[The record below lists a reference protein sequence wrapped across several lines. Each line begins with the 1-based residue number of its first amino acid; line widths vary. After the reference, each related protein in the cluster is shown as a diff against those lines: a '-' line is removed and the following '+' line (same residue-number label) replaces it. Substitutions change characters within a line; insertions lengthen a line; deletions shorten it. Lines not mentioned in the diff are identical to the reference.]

1 VTASAQSG
9 GPGRFLTVAAAQFA
23 SVTGDIDANLAT
35 HRDMIARARAAGV
48 DLLVFP
54 ELSLVGHYGAE
65 ALLDVVMARDDPR
78 LLALSAE
85 AGDMEI
91 VVGFVEEARGAQ
103 FYNAAAVLKRGRLR
117 YIHRK
122 INLPS
127 YGRLI
132 ETKYYAHGR
141 FVDTHALNEDWIMGL
156 LICADLYN
164 PALAHLSFLHGAS
177 FLCAPI
183 SSGRE
188 AVGDEFDNPLSW
200 ATTIQFYAMM
210 YGAPVIMANR
220 VGREGDL
227 NFWGGSRIL
236 DAYGRVLAQGGGEPE
251 LITARLDYAD
261 TRRARAML
269 PTVRDSNIALVQR
282 ETNRLIERL
291 GVPDVVR
298 NDD

>member
-1 VTASAQSG
+1 M
-9 GPGRFLTVAAAQFA
+9 PRFLTVGAAQIHSA
-23 SVTGDIDANLAT
+23 TGDIDANLDK
-35 HRDMIARARAAGV
+35 HREMIARARSAGV
-48 DLLVFP
+48 DVLIFP

-65 ALLDVVMARDDPR
+65 RLLDVCMPRGDDR
-78 LLALSAE
+78 LTALSQE
-85 AGDMEI
+85 AGEMEI
-91 VVGFVEEARGAQ
+91 VVGFVEEATGAQ
-103 FYNAAAVLKRGRLR
+103 FYNAAAVLRAGRLC

-141 FVDTHALNEDWIMGL
+141 FVDTHRRDDDWIMGL

-164 PALAHLSFLHGAS
+164 PALAHLSFLHGATY
-177 FLCAPI
+177 LCAPI

-188 AVGDEFDNPLSW
+188 AVGDDFDNPRSW

-210 YGAPVIMANR
+210 YGAPVIMVNR

-227 NFWGGSRIL
+227 TFWGGSRIL
-236 DAYGRVLAQGGGEPE
+236 DAYGRVLAQAGGHEE

-261 TRRARAML
+261 TRKARAML
-269 PTVRDSNIALVQR
+269 PTVRDSNLALVQR

-291 GVPDVVR
+291 GVPDMVR
-298 NDD
+298 DES

>member
-1 VTASAQSG
+1 M
-9 GPGRFLTVAAAQFA
+9 PRFLTLGAAQVA
-23 SVTGDIDANLAT
+23 SVTGDVDANLET
-35 HRDMIARARAAGV
+35 HREMIARARAAGV
-48 DLLVFP
+48 DVLVFP
-54 ELSLVGHYGAE
+54 ELSLVGHYGADR
-65 ALLDVVMARDDPR
+65 LLDICMLRTDDR
-78 LLALSAE
+78 LRALSRE
-85 AGDMEI
+85 AGEMEI
-91 VVGFVEEARGAQ
+91 VVGFVEEATGAQ
-103 FYNAAAVLKRGRLR
+103 FYNAAAVLQNGRLR

-141 FVDTHALNEDWIMGL
+141 FVDTHRRDPDWVMGL

-164 PALAHLSFLHGAS
+164 PALTHLAFLHGAT

-188 AVGDEFDNPLSW
+188 AVGDDFDNPLSW

-210 YGAPVIMANR
+210 YGAPVIMVNR
-220 VGREGDL
+220 VGPEGDL
-227 NFWGGSRIL
+227 TFWGGSRIL
-236 DAYGRVLAQGGGEPE
+236 DAQGRVLVQAGAQED

-261 TRRARAML
+261 TRRARAAL
-269 PTVRDSNIALVQR
+269 PTVRDSNLALVQR

-298 NDD
+298 DDP

>member
-1 VTASAQSG
+1 MS
-9 GPGRFLTVAAAQFA
+9 RFLTVGAAQMA
-23 SVTGDIDANLAT
+23 SVTSDLAANFEK
-35 HRDMIARARAAGV
+35 HYDWIERAKSAGV
-48 DLLVFP
+48 EMLVFP

-65 ALLDVVMARDDPR
+65 ALLDVVMTRDDPR
-78 LLALSAE
+78 LLELSRA
-85 AGDMEI
+85 AGQMEI

-103 FYNAAAVLKRGRLR
+103 FYNSAAVLRNGHLK

-141 FVDTHALNEDWIMGL
+141 FVDTHQMSEDWVMGL

-164 PALAHLSFLHGAS
+164 PALVHLAYLHGAT
-177 FLCAPI
+177 LLTAPI

-188 AVGDEFDNPLSW
+188 AVGDDFDNPLSW

-210 YGAPVIMANR
+210 YGAPVVMTNR

-236 DAYGRVLAQGGGEPE
+236 DPFGRVLAQGGAEEE
-251 LITARLDYAD
+251 LLHARLDFAE
-261 TRRARAML
+261 TRRARALL
-269 PTVRDSNIALVQR
+269 PTVRDSNLALVQR

-298 NDD
+298 EEE

>member
-1 VTASAQSG
+1 MR
-9 GPGRFLTVAAAQFA
+9 RFLTVGAAQIA
-23 SVTGDIDANLAT
+23 SDTGDIPANLDR
-35 HRDMIARARAAGV
+35 HRDVIARAGAAGV
-48 DLLVFP
+48 DVLVFP

-65 ALLDVVMARDDPR
+65 NLLDVAMSREDDR
-78 LLALSAE
+78 LLGLSRE

-103 FYNAAAVLKRGRLR
+103 FYNAAAVLRRGRLR

-127 YGRLI
+127 YGRLF

-141 FVDTHALNEDWIMGL
+141 FVDTHTLTDDWVMGL

-164 PALAHLSFLHGAS
+164 PALAHISFLHGAT

-188 AVGDEFDNPLSW
+188 AVGEEFDNPWSW

-210 YGAPVIMANR
+210 YGAPVVMVNR

-227 NFWGGSRIL
+227 TFWGGSRIL
-236 DAYGRVLAQGGGEPE
+236 DAHGRVLAQGGMGEE
-251 LITARLDYAD
+251 LLCARLDYAQ

-269 PTVRDSNIALVQR
+269 PTVRDSNLALVQR
-282 ETNRLIERL
+282 EMNRLVDRL

-298 NDD
+298 EEP

>member
-1 VTASAQSG
+1 MATRFRTVGAAQMASA
-9 GPGRFLTVAAAQFA
+9 
-23 SVTGDIDANLAT
+23 TGDIAANLAV
-35 HRDMIARARAAGV
+35 HRDFIAQAAAVGV
-48 DLLVFP
+48 DVLVFP

-65 ALLDVVMARDDPR
+65 ALLDVAMSRSDPR
-78 LLALSAE
+78 LLELSRA
-85 AGDMEI
+85 AGDMRI
-91 VVGFVEEARGAQ
+91 VVGFVEESAGAQ
-103 FYNAAAVLKRGRLR
+103 FYNAAAVLQNGRLL

-141 FVDTHALNEDWIMGL
+141 FVDTHAMDEDWVMGL

-164 PALAHLSFLHGAS
+164 PALVHLAFLHGAT
-177 FLCAPI
+177 FLAAPI

-188 AVGDEFDNPLSW
+188 AVGDEFDNPWSW

-210 YGAPVIMANR
+210 YGAPLVMVNR
-220 VGREGDL
+220 VGTEGDL
-227 NFWGGSRIL
+227 SFWGGSRIL
-236 DAYGRVLAQGGGEPE
+236 DAHGRVLAQGGASEE
-251 LITARLDYAD
+251 LITAQLDYAD

-269 PTVRDSNIALVQR
+269 PTVRDSNLALVQR

-298 NDD
+298 DE

>member
-1 VTASAQSG
+1 MS
-9 GPGRFLTVAAAQFA
+9 RFLTVGAAQIASETSDLSANFA
-23 SVTGDIDANLAT
+23 KHHAFVE
-35 HRDMIARARAAGV
+35 RAKALGV

-65 ALLDVVMARDDPR
+65 ALLDVVMTRDDPR
-78 LLALSAE
+78 LMELSRA
-85 AGDMEI
+85 AGEMEI

-103 FYNAAAVLKRGRLR
+103 FYNAAAVLKAGRLA

-141 FVDTHALNEDWIMGL
+141 FVDTHVMTEDWVMGL

-164 PALAHLSFLHGAS
+164 PALTHLSFLHGAT
-177 FLCAPI
+177 LLTAPI

-210 YGAPVIMANR
+210 YGAPVIMTNR

-236 DAYGRVLAQGGGEPE
+236 DAFGRVLAQGGGGEE
-251 LITARLDYAD
+251 LITARLDYAN
-261 TRRARAML
+261 TRRARALL
-269 PTVRDSNIALVQR
+269 PTVRDSNLALVQR
-282 ETNRLIERL
+282 ETNRLIDRL
-291 GVPDVVR
+291 GVPDMVR
-298 NDD
+298 DAE

>member
-1 VTASAQSG
+1 MS
-9 GPGRFLTVAAAQFA
+9 RFLTVAAAQFA
-23 SVTGDIDANLAT
+23 SVTGDLAANLET
-35 HRDMIARARAAGV
+35 HRDFIARARGVGV
-48 DLLVFP
+48 DVLVFP
-54 ELSLVGHYGAE
+54 ELSTVGHYGAE
-65 ALLDVVMARDDPR
+65 RLLDVAMLRDDDR
-78 LLALSAE
+78 LLALSRE

-91 VVGFVEEARGAQ
+91 VVGFVEEAAGAQ
-103 FYNAAAVLKRGRLR
+103 FYNAAAVMRDGRLR
-117 YIHRK
+117 YLHRK

-141 FVDTHALNEDWIMGL
+141 FVDTHALEADWRMGL

-164 PALAHLSFLHGAS
+164 PALAHLSFLHGAT
-177 FLCAPI
+177 FLAAPI

-236 DAYGRVLAQGGGEPE
+236 DPFGRVLAQGGGGAEM
-251 LITARLDYAD
+251 IHARLDFAD
-261 TRRARAML
+261 VRRARALL
-269 PTVRDSNIALVQR
+269 PTVRDSNLALVQR
-282 ETNRLIERL
+282 ETNRLIDNL
-291 GVPDVVR
+291 GVPGLVR
-298 NDD
+298 DD

>member
-1 VTASAQSG
+1 MS
-9 GPGRFLTVAAAQFA
+9 RFLTVGAAQIASETGDLAANLDTHLRCVERAAA
-23 SVTGDIDANLAT
+23 L
-35 HRDMIARARAAGV
+35 GV

-65 ALLDVVMARDDPR
+65 ALLDVAMTRTDQR
-78 LLALSAE
+78 LLDLSRA
-85 AGDMEI
+85 AGDMRI
-91 VVGFVEEARGAQ
+91 VVGFVEESAGAQ
-103 FYNAAAVLKRGRLR
+103 FYNAAAVLQGGRLR
-117 YIHRK
+117 YLHRK

-127 YGRLI
+127 YGRLF

-141 FVDTHALNEDWIMGL
+141 FVDTHALSQDWVLGL

-164 PALAHLSFLHGAS
+164 PALAHLSFLHGAT
-177 FLCAPI
+177 LLTAPI

-210 YGAPVIMANR
+210 YGAPVVMVNR

-236 DAYGRVLAQGGGEPE
+236 DPFGRVLAQGGGGEE
-251 LITARLDYAD
+251 LITARLDYAQ
-261 TRRARAML
+261 TRRARALL
-269 PTVRDSNIALVQR
+269 PTVRDSNLALVQR
-282 ETNRLIERL
+282 ETNRLIDRL
-291 GVPDVVR
+291 GVPDIVR
-298 NDD
+298 DED

>member
-1 VTASAQSG
+1 MN
-9 GPGRFLTVAAAQFA
+9 RFLTVGAAQISSETSDLEANFAKHYEYVDRAAA
-23 SVTGDIDANLAT
+23 L
-35 HRDMIARARAAGV
+35 GV
-48 DLLVFP
+48 ELLVFP
-54 ELSLVGHYGAE
+54 ELSLVGHYGAD
-65 ALLDVVMARDDPR
+65 ALLNIVMTRDDPR
-78 LLALSAE
+78 LIELSRA

-91 VVGFVEEARGAQ
+91 IVGFVEEARGAQ
-103 FYNAAAVLKRGRLR
+103 FYNAAAAYQNGRLR

-141 FVDTHALNEDWIMGL
+141 FVDTHLITEDWVLGL

-164 PALAHLSFLHGAS
+164 PALAHLAFLHGAT
-177 FLCAPI
+177 LLTAPI

-188 AVGDEFDNPLSW
+188 AVGEEFDNPLSW

-210 YGAPVIMANR
+210 YGAPVVMTNR

-227 NFWGGSRIL
+227 DFWGGSRIL
-236 DAYGRVLAQGGGEPE
+236 DPFGRVLAQGGLREE

-261 TRRARAML
+261 TRKARALL
-269 PTVRDSNIALVQR
+269 PTVRDSNLALVQR
-282 ETNRLIERL
+282 ETNRLIDRL

-298 NDD
+298 DDDETLDPNR

>member
-1 VTASAQSG
+1 MA
-9 GPGRFLTVAAAQFA
+9 RFLTLGAAQFA
-23 SVTGDIDANLAT
+23 SATGDIAANLDR
-35 HRDMIARARAAGV
+35 HRAAIAEARGRGV
-48 DLLVFP
+48 DVLVFP

-65 ALLDVVMARDDPR
+65 DLLDVVMRRDDAR
-78 LLALSAE
+78 LRALSRE
-85 AGDMEI
+85 AGKMEI
-91 VVGFVEEARGAQ
+91 VVGFVEEGPGAQ
-103 FYNAAAVLKRGRLR
+103 FYNTAAVLKAGRLR
-117 YIHRK
+117 YLHRK

-141 FVDTHALNEDWIMGL
+141 FVDTHRLDDDWVMGL

-164 PALAHLSFLHGAS
+164 PALAHLSFLHGAT

-188 AVGDEFDNPLSW
+188 AVGDGFDNPLSW

-210 YGAPVIMANR
+210 YGAPVIMVNR

-236 DAYGRVLAQGGGEPE
+236 DARGQVLAQAGGDEE
-251 LITARLDYAD
+251 IVTARLDYGD
-261 TRRARAML
+261 SRRARAML
-269 PTVRDSNIALVQR
+269 PTVRDSNLALVQR
-282 ETNRLIERL
+282 ETNRLIDRL

-298 NDD
+298 EDP

>member
-1 VTASAQSG
+1 MS
-9 GPGRFLTVAAAQFA
+9 RFLTVGAAQIA
-23 SVTGDIDANLAT
+23 SETSDLDANFAK
-35 HRDMIARARAAGV
+35 HYGYIERAASLGV

-65 ALLDVVMARDDPR
+65 ALLDVVMTRDDPR
-78 LLALSAE
+78 LIKLSQA

-91 VVGFVEEARGAQ
+91 IVGFVEEARGAQ
-103 FYNAAAVLKRGRLR
+103 FYNAAAAFKNGRLR

-127 YGRLI
+127 YGRLV

-141 FVDTHALNEDWIMGL
+141 FVDTHLITEDWILGL

-164 PALAHLSFLHGAS
+164 PALAHLAFLHGATI
-177 FLCAPI
+177 LTAPI

-188 AVGDEFDNPLSW
+188 AVGEEFDNPLSW

-210 YGAPVIMANR
+210 YGAPVVMTNR

-236 DAYGRVLAQGGGEPE
+236 DPFGRVLAQGGLEEE

-261 TRRARAML
+261 TRKARALL
-269 PTVRDSNIALVQR
+269 PTVRDSNLALVQR
-282 ETNRLIERL
+282 ETNRLIDRL

-298 NDD
+298 QEDDFSDAGG

>member
-1 VTASAQSG
+1 MS
-9 GPGRFLTVAAAQFA
+9 RFLTVGAAEMA
-23 SVTGDIDANLAT
+23 SVTGDIETNLQT
-35 HRDMIARARAAGV
+35 HRDLIAQAAAVGV
-48 DLLVFP
+48 DVLVFP

-65 ALLDVVMARDDPR
+65 NLLDVVMTRDDPR
-78 LLALSAE
+78 LVELSRE
-85 AGDMEI
+85 AGEMEI

-103 FYNAAAVLKRGRLR
+103 FYNAAAVYRNGVLR

-141 FVDTHALNEDWIMGL
+141 FVDTHALTEDWVMGL

-164 PALAHLSFLHGAS
+164 PALTHLAFLHGAT
-177 FLCAPI
+177 FLVAPI

-188 AVGDEFDNPLSW
+188 AVGDEFDNPWSW

-210 YGAPVIMANR
+210 YGAPVIMVNR
-220 VGREGDL
+220 VGQEGDL
-227 NFWGGSRIL
+227 TFWGGSRIL
-236 DAYGRVLAQGGGEPE
+236 DARGRVLAQGSTEGG
-251 LITARLDYAD
+251 LITARLDYAE
-261 TRRARAML
+261 TRKARAAL
-269 PTVRDSNIALVQR
+269 PTVRDSNLALVQR
-282 ETNRLIERL
+282 ETNRLIDRL

-298 NDD
+298 TDT

>member
-1 VTASAQSG
+1 MS
-9 GPGRFLTVAAAQFA
+9 RFLTLGAAQIP
-23 SVTGDIDANLAT
+23 SVTSDLDANFARHYEYVDRALAL
-35 HRDMIARARAAGV
+35 GV
-48 DLLVFP
+48 EVLVFP

-65 ALLDVVMARDDPR
+65 ALLDVVMTRTDPR
-78 LLALSAE
+78 LIALSRA
-85 AGDMEI
+85 AGNMEI

-103 FYNAAAVLKRGRLR
+103 FYNSAAVLRNGQLK

-141 FVDTHALNEDWIMGL
+141 FVDTHPITEDWVMGL

-164 PALAHLSFLHGAS
+164 PALVHLAYLHGAT
-177 FLCAPI
+177 LLTAPI

-188 AVGDEFDNPLSW
+188 AVGGDFDNPLSW

-210 YGAPVIMANR
+210 YGAPVVMTNR

-236 DAYGRVLAQGGGEPE
+236 DPFGRVLAQGGAEEE
-251 LITARLDYAD
+251 LITARLDFAD
-261 TRRARAML
+261 TRRARALL
-269 PTVRDSNIALVQR
+269 PTVRDSNLALVQR

-298 NDD
+298 EEE

>member
-1 VTASAQSG
+1 MS
-9 GPGRFLTVAAAQFA
+9 RFLTVGAAQIASETSNLEANFA
-23 SVTGDIDANLAT
+23 KHHDYVK
-35 HRDMIARARAAGV
+35 RAASLGV
-48 DLLVFP
+48 ELLVFP

-65 ALLDVVMARDDPR
+65 TLLDVVMTRDDPR
-78 LLALSAE
+78 LIALSRA
-85 AGDMEI
+85 AGEMKI
-91 VVGFVEEARGAQ
+91 IVGFVEEARGAQ
-103 FYNAAAVLKRGRLR
+103 FYNAAAVFQNGRLR

-141 FVDTHALNEDWIMGL
+141 FVDTHPITEDWVLGL

-164 PALAHLSFLHGAS
+164 PALAHLAFLHGAT
-177 FLCAPI
+177 LLTAPI

-188 AVGDEFDNPLSW
+188 AVGGDFDNPQSW
-200 ATTIQFYAMM
+200 ATTLEFYAMM
-210 YGAPVIMANR
+210 YGAPVVMTNR

-236 DAYGRVLAQGGGEPE
+236 DPFGKVLAHSGSEEE
-251 LITARLDYAD
+251 LITARLDYAS
-261 TRRARAML
+261 TRKARALL

-298 NDD
+298 EEE